1 MTHMNA
7 RSPIAIGG
15 IIVALLVAFGVFLL
29 SRTGS
34 GEPPAAAPVPGPTAT
49 PSATAGTPTA
59 APEPEDV
66 REQQTTTVLK
76 VRVADCDGCQVTAVP
91 DSDTAGQDSFSATV
105 SSGMAQLELPT
116 PNTLGLSFFVQG
128 EKDGNDTPLR
138 TLVLLQPDQIPP
150 GDPVAPA
157 AVAKATSA
165 GYCWAGTTFEVATVQ
180 LVTQTKGGTVTQAWA
195 DPALATR
202 PAQVKLNGKVNKP
215 FTPDCTEGN

>member
-1 MTHMNA
+1 MIGMNA
-7 RSPIAIGG
+7 RSPIAIGT
-15 IIVALLVAFGVFLL
+15 IVVALLVAFGVFLL

-34 GEPPAAAPVPGPTAT
+34 GEPPAAAPSQGPTAT

-91 DSDTAGQDSFSATV
+91 DSDTAGQSSFSATV
-105 SSGMAQLELPT
+105 SDGMAQLELPT

-128 EKDGNDTPLR
+128 ERDGNDTPLR

-150 GDPVAPA
+150 GDPVSPTS
-157 AVAKATSA
+157 VDKATSA
-165 GYCWAGTTFEVATVQ
+165 GYCWAGTTLEVATVQ
-180 LVTQTKGGTVTQAWA
+180 LVARTKADSVKQVWA

-202 PAQVKLNGKVNKP
+202 PAQVKLSGKANKP
-215 FTPDCTEGN
+215 FAPNCAEAS